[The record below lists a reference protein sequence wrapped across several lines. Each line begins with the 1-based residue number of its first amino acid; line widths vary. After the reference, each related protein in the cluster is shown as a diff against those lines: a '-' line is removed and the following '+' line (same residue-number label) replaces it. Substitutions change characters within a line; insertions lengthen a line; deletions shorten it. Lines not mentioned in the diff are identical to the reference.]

1 MFFAHS
7 FAYFE
12 FQLAASIGF
21 GTLQVT
27 AANRRIDETNR
38 RVGTT
43 ETDINS
49 IKTNT
54 AESAGV
60 TALQDALGLPDPYT
74 GAKVYTAL
82 KQTCDQ
88 VRIFLLQYSQ
98 RNIN

>member
-1 MFFAHS
+1 M
-7 FAYFE
+7 
-12 FQLAASIGF
+12 AASIGF
-21 GTLQVT
+21 GTLQVA
-27 AANRRIDETNR
+27 AANRRIDETIR

-49 IKTNT
+49 IKTKAT
-54 AESAGV
+54 EETAGV

-88 VRIFLLQYSQ
+88 VRIFLLHYSQ